1 MTNHA
6 AHKDD
11 GSYYNYDVAKLWDR
25 VSGLTIRR
33 LQRQSGI
40 VAIPALLPGY
50 RVALSLAQ
58 NNASLEISGCA
69 ATKGSFVEGMMV
81 LGQPG
86 EIFDG
91 EMRNRVDVLLV
102 LMEPEFVANRIE
114 GLGLS
119 ANGVE
124 LRNLPPR
131 QDVGLLDATRRLTRA
146 FDRGL
151 AGDELYCD
159 VLIDAIVMR
168 IIALHATAPIDKL
181 PYRETLSPRRLRM
194 LIDFIEENLDAP
206 LRLEDLASTAALSRA
221 HLARAFRAATGLSPH
236 RYVLQRRLE
245 KAHTLLNK
253 SASPLREIAACCG
266 FSDAAHLS
274 KAYKRNFGALP
285 SSRNYGCS
293 AHSSS

>member
-1 MTNHA
+1 MTDHA
-6 AHKDD
+6 VHKND
-11 GSYYNYDVAKLWDR
+11 GSYYSYDVAKLWDR
-25 VSGLTIRR
+25 FPGLTIRR
-33 LQRQSGI
+33 LMRQGGI
-40 VAIPALLPGY
+40 VPIPALLPGY

-58 NNASLEISGCA
+58 NDASLEISGCT
-69 ATKGSFVEGMMV
+69 ATTGSFVEGTMV

-102 LMEPEFVANRIE
+102 LMDPEFVANQIE
-114 GLGLS
+114 GSGLS

-131 QDVGLLDATRRLTRA
+131 RDVGLLDATRRLTRA
-146 FDRGL
+146 FDQGL

-159 VLIDAIVMR
+159 VLIDAIVTR
-168 IIALHATAPIDKL
+168 VIALHATAQMDRL
-181 PYRETLSPRRLRM
+181 PYRETLSPYRLRM
-194 LIDFIEENLDAP
+194 LIDFIEANLDAP
-206 LRLEDLASTAALSRA
+206 LRLESLASTAALSRA

-245 KAHTLLNK
+245 KAHALLRR
-253 SASPLREIAACCG
+253 SASPLREIAARCG

-274 KAYKRNFGALP
+274 KAYKRNFGTLP
-285 SSRNYGCS
+285 SSRYRNR
-293 AHSSS
+293 HPLT